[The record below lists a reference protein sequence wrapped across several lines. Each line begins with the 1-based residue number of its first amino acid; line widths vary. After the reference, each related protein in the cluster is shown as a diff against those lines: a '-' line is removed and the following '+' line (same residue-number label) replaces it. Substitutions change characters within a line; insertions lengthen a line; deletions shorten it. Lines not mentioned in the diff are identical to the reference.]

1 MINEQL
7 LNPKSIVVVG
17 GSNDLQKPG
26 GTILRNLIEGKFRGD
41 LFVTNPKE
49 NEVQGIRSY
58 QDPKGLPAVDLAIIA
73 IAARFIP
80 ETVETLAREKNTKA
94 FIILSAGFSEESK
107 EGKLLEQRIVDTVNS
122 VNGTLIGPN
131 CINILTPQYHGIAE

>member
-49 NEVQGIRSY
+49 NEV
-58 QDPKGLPAVDLAIIA
+58 
-73 IAARFIP
+73 
-80 ETVETLAREKNTKA
+80 
-94 FIILSAGFSEESK
+94 
-107 EGKLLEQRIVDTVNS
+107 
-122 VNGTLIGPN
+122 
-131 CINILTPQYHGIAE
+131 